1 MGSAASS
8 NVKEIIIDQNDSKW
22 DQYKRG
28 RTNSSSTKTSASSL
42 SKRLLQ
48 SALCTLELRNSEL
61 VSETNWLKEQ
71 IGETDVPLRLHS
83 SKDVKMEVQEAE
95 KRLREE
101 LEKCRQELKEQQKTH
116 EDRMV
121 QLTNEFGQKIAIL
134 NKELTNEK
142 MINKKLNE
150 SKETNEAMVAR
161 NGNEEVI
168 EAQSS
173 TRQSSPSQPQATSYI
188 ANRRAISSTQPR
200 RSPNSLKNVYTL
212 SESMEPIKVMETP
225 RTPNSV
231 RPATADTM
239 HYDVRSRDN
248 RSQDNAE
255 CTDLSGQMRGSSAPM
270 LFKSRSRAHRRERFN
285 ESTNQI
291 DDDLRSIYSNNEHAD
306 VQQKETTSDDIEAI
320 LNATTASLSNP
331 YESGRRF
338 TAVSALR
345 LSSNHDH

>member
-1 MGSAASS
+1 
-8 NVKEIIIDQNDSKW
+8 
-22 DQYKRG
+22 
-28 RTNSSSTKTSASSL
+28 
-42 SKRLLQ
+42 
-48 SALCTLELRNSEL
+48 
-61 VSETNWLKEQ
+61 
-71 IGETDVPLRLHS
+71 
-83 SKDVKMEVQEAE
+83 
-95 KRLREE
+95 
-101 LEKCRQELKEQQKTH
+101 
-116 EDRMV
+116 
-121 QLTNEFGQKIAIL
+121 
-134 NKELTNEK
+134 
-142 MINKKLNE
+142 
-150 SKETNEAMVAR
+150 MVAR

-239 HYDVRSRDN
+239 HYD
-248 RSQDNAE
+248 
-255 CTDLSGQMRGSSAPM
+255 
-270 LFKSRSRAHRRERFN
+270 
-285 ESTNQI
+285 
-291 DDDLRSIYSNNEHAD
+291 D